1 MASPRAGKEKGL
13 AVKTTLRASGLAP
26 ACHLARAALRRIV
39 RGGGQALTRG
49 SPPCSNAG
57 RPARQALPPIVRV
70 AGRAPTRRSPAG
82 SNAWPHHQS
91 SDREPHT

>member
-1 MASPRAGKEKGL
+1 MTSPRAGKEKGL

-39 RGGGQALTRG
+39 R
-49 SPPCSNAG
+49 
-57 RPARQALPPIVRV
+57 V